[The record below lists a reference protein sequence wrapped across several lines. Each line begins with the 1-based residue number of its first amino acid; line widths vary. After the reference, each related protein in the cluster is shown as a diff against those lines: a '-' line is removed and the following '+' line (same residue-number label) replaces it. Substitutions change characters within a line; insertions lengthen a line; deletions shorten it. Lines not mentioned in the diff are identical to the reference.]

1 MRVAFERIDQMEKV
15 LEQLQVQLN
24 IQHHLMLANCQFLT
38 PEQRSNEFAI
48 YQNAMLEMQNQ
59 QKNAAPGNIVK

>member
-24 IQHHLMLANCQFLT
+24 MQQHLMLANCQFLT
-38 PEQRSNEFAI
+38 PEQRSNEFAT
-48 YQNAMLEMQNQ
+48 YQNAILEMQNQ